1 MRCSFTAT
9 WFLDIDNTPAISL
22 FSRPSRCI
30 EIMARPVS
38 DNSLI
43 ACCKRAPLLFEY
55 PNFQLLVIK
64 APANLYNLYAVFFFL
79 KWRWYL
85 NRCGTVRCWT
95 SHLLCRMA
103 SLSRH
108 SAILPETCLFFL
120 RHHLHIAL
128 PICKWWLGL
137 PVPGLKILFVH
148 YYNFIA
154 VIVYRCFYNCLTN
167 PSGPARCKAPTATN

>member
-1 MRCSFTAT
+1 MKVHHFPAHPVASSLVLYSWLFFNRFDNCSLMRCSFTAT
-9 WFLDIDNTPAISL
+9 WFLDIPNTPAISL
-22 FSRPSRCI
+22 FSKPSRCI

-85 NRCGTVRCWT
+85 NRCGTARCWT

-108 SAILPETCLFFL
+108 SAILPETCLFFFG
-120 RHHLHIAL
+120 I
-128 PICKWWLGL
+128 IC
-137 PVPGLKILFVH
+137 I
-148 YYNFIA
+148 
-154 VIVYRCFYNCLTN
+154 
-167 PSGPARCKAPTATN
+167 